1 MFAVDSAVSCWFR
14 VGDLK
19 EGLDYS
25 EAGWAFCSRR
35 EPDGYDPAK
44 GRRKSL
50 ARALRFAAKT
60 DRALV
65 WDAYNRQFPP
75 TREGRRLYAMLEDE
89 WLGRLTKGL
98 AK

>member
-14 VGDLK
+14 VGELP

-35 EPDGYDPAK
+35 EPDGFDPAK

-50 ARALRFAAKT
+50 ANALRRATRA

-65 WDAYNRQFPP
+65 WTAYNAQFPP
-75 TREGRRLYAMLEDE
+75 DRESARRSR